1 MPRLTRTHPALAL
14 LAGLLLAA
22 RLVVGAHGTAAA
34 PHGPALLFFSSNTE
48 DGLSL
53 RQAVDRLGAPAH
65 ERCRARAERV
75 LRELSAGP
83 ALVHDAIG
91 DWQDGVEN
99 SLLVVLPRSPDA
111 GTLRRAAAWFGLI
124 GDQKAVLAF
133 RPEPGGRDVLVTLVV
148 PGTLE
153 EVRDRL
159 TVHGVHDRT
168 ILVEADGCRV
178 IVVVEGERYAELA
191 AAAARMKATIDRR
204 HGRSE
209 LLAAPTRDEAPA
221 LPGGAGPAVVRL
233 DEGIAPA
240 ARGESAFCRRVGCQP
255 AL

>member
-1 MPRLTRTHPALAL
+1 MPRPTRTHASLIL
-14 LAGLLLAA
+14 LAALLLAA
-22 RLVVGAHGTAAA
+22 RLVVGALGPVEAH
-34 PHGPALLFFSSNTE
+34 PPGPALLFFSSNTE

-53 RQAVDRLGAPAH
+53 RQAVDRLNAPAH

-75 LRELSAGP
+75 LRDLSAGP

-133 RPEPGGRDVLVTLVV
+133 RPEPGGRDVLATLVV

-153 EVRDRL
+153 EVRNLL
-159 TVHGVHDRT
+159 TMHGVLDRT

-178 IVVVEGERYAELA
+178 IVVVEGDRYAELA
-191 AAAARMKATIDRR
+191 VAAARMKATIERR
-204 HGRSE
+204 HGRSV
-209 LLAAPTRDEAPA
+209 LLAAPTRDEA
-221 LPGGAGPAVVRL
+221 
-233 DEGIAPA
+233 
-240 ARGESAFCRRVGCQP
+240 RRRYQEVLGRRWF
-255 AL
+255 ASTKE

>member
-1 MPRLTRTHPALAL
+1 MPRPTRTHTSLAL
-14 LAGLLLAA
+14 LAALLLAA
-22 RLVVGAHGTAAA
+22 RLVVGAHGPAA
-34 PHGPALLFFSSNTE
+34 PAGPALLFFSSNTE

-53 RQAVDRLGAPAH
+53 RQAVDRLTEPAH
-65 ERCRARAERV
+65 ERCRTLAEKV
-75 LRELSAGP
+75 LRDLSAGP

-133 RPEPGGRDVLVTLVV
+133 RPEPGGRDVLATLVV

-153 EVRDRL
+153 EVRGQL
-159 TVHGVHDRT
+159 TLQGVHDRT

-178 IVVVEGERYAELA
+178 IVVVEGDRYAELA
-191 AAAARMKATIDRR
+191 LAAAKMNATIERR
-204 HGRSE
+204 RGRSE
-209 LLAAPTRDEAPA
+209 LLAAPTRDEARKRYREVLGQRWFA
-221 LPGGAGPAVVRL
+221 STK
-233 DEGIAPA
+233 D
-240 ARGESAFCRRVGCQP
+240 
-255 AL
+255 